1 MTTPTIEP
9 ARGPVVVPGSDPA
22 AGTGLDEQVAG
33 RTVTSAFLETVQRRG
48 DAVAL
53 RWRAGGGW
61 ESWTWAE
68 YADRVARVC
77 TGLRELGVERG
88 QRVLIMMR
96 NRPEFHVVDM
106 ATMMIG
112 ATPFSVY
119 TSSPTEQLRYVAMHS
134 GATVA
139 VVESPGLAE
148 RFLTMREEL
157 AGLRHLVIVD
167 DPDEVAPA
175 DVVQLARLL
184 ARPAIELEPAA
195 RATRPEDLATIIYT
209 SGTTGPP
216 KGAMITHRN
225 ACWTVASLVRALGHG
240 IEGKRF
246 ISYLPMAHI
255 AERMASH
262 YIHVEQGTEITTCSN
277 PARVGEYLRE
287 VRPQVFF
294 AVPRVW
300 EKARS
305 TIEALVASDPDR
317 QEVLVD
323 AIELGRAAVRA
334 RLAGE
339 PLAADL
345 RARWE
350 EAEASVLSLV
360 RLLVGLDE
368 CEIAV
373 SAAAPISPSVIEF
386 FLAIGIPISELY
398 GLSESCGPV
407 TWTPDGA
414 RPGAVG
420 LAIPGCEARLAP
432 DGEILARGGNIFSG
446 YLDDPERTAE
456 ALDDEGWLHTG
467 DVGVVEDG
475 QLRVVDRKKELIVT
489 AGGEN
494 ISPSNLEGQ
503 LRATPLIGQACVV
516 GEGRPYLVALLTLDA
531 EAAPAWARARNIDET
546 ELTELAVHPAV
557 HDEVE
562 RAVAEVNEGEVRS
575 GRIKRFTI
583 LNRDWPQDSDELT
596 PTMKL
601 KRRPIEL
608 KYAAQIDAL
617 YRNQREETRREAR
630 RRADDR
636 RGRDRD
642 TA

>member
-1 MTTPTIEP
+1 M
-9 ARGPVVVPGSDPA
+9 
-22 AGTGLDEQVAG
+22 
-33 RTVTSAFLETVQRRG
+33 
-48 DAVAL
+48 
-53 RWRAGGGW
+53 
-61 ESWTWAE
+61 
-68 YADRVARVC
+68 
-77 TGLRELGVERG
+77 
-88 QRVLIMMR
+88 
-96 NRPEFHVVDM
+96 
-106 ATMMIG
+106 
-112 ATPFSVY
+112 
-119 TSSPTEQLRYVAMHS
+119 
-134 GATVA
+134 
-139 VVESPGLAE
+139 
-148 RFLTMREEL
+148 
-157 AGLRHLVIVD
+157 
-167 DPDEVAPA
+167 
-175 DVVQLARLL
+175 
-184 ARPAIELEPAA
+184 
-195 RATRPEDLATIIYT
+195 
-209 SGTTGPP
+209 
-216 KGAMITHRN
+216 
-225 ACWTVASLVRALGHG
+225 
-240 IEGKRF
+240 
-246 ISYLPMAHI
+246 
-255 AERMASH
+255 
-262 YIHVEQGTEITTCSN
+262 
-277 PARVGEYLRE
+277 
-287 VRPQVFF
+287 
-294 AVPRVW
+294 
-300 EKARS
+300 
-305 TIEALVASDPDR
+305 
-317 QEVLVD
+317 
-323 AIELGRAAVRA
+323 
-334 RLAGE
+334 
-339 PLAADL
+339 
-345 RARWE
+345 
-350 EAEASVLSLV
+350 LSLV